1 MRLLN
6 DCQSNSGW
14 FDNYSSTEDLTSPGC
29 PFVKEPSQTDV
40 ILSKIREYQ
49 SVKKKPKDLAMTVR
63 AAIDAGVIKRPT
75 LKGFAKIA
83 KSSFEDYTNPC
94 KQPYNDSAYNGMVEV
109 FKKL

>member
-1 MRLLN
+1 M
-6 DCQSNSGW
+6 
-14 FDNYSSTEDLTSPGC
+14 P
-29 PFVKEPSQTDV
+29 
-40 ILSKIREYQ
+40 
-49 SVKKKPKDLAMTVR
+49 VR

-75 LKGFAKIA
+75 LKEYEEVKGFEKIA